1 MPVQDFFSEE
11 EWKLLSIAP
20 PLVGAAMSG
29 AAFSGVMGSI
39 KEALANSKTILEG
52 AKKYPENELIQEVV
66 NKPNSW
72 GDAKQR
78 NQYFQEIL
86 KEKMQ
91 ANDIKKPEEM
101 VDFVLCECE
110 NLNTLLE
117 EKASLEQTAQYK
129 EWLLTIANNVASA
142 AKEGGTLGFGG
153 VRVSDSERDF
163 YDRLKTT
170 LKVEDKTDEVV

>member
-29 AAFSGVMGSI
+29 AAFSGVMGSV
-39 KEALANSKTILEG
+39 KEALANSKTIMDG
-52 AKKYPENELIQEVV
+52 ATKYPDNELIQEVI

-72 GDAKQR
+72 KDAKQR

-91 ANDIKKPEEM
+91 EQNIKKPEEM
-101 VDFVLCECE
+101 VAFVLTEVE
-110 NLNTLLE
+110 KVNGILA
-117 EKASLEQTAQYK
+117 EKASLEQSSQYK
-129 EWLLTIANNVASA
+129 EWLKGIAENVANA
-142 AKEGGTLGFGG
+142 AKEGSTFGFGG
-153 VRVSDSERDF
+153 TRVSEQETDF
-163 YDRLKTT
+163 YDRLSALLST
-170 LKVEDKTDEVV
+170 EDAV